1 MTDLPL
7 KVGGWGF
14 WGDLSNGGDNFEMG
28 GGGLIP
34 LYRLCNCDVVI
45 PILGPSVLGSYEAST
60 YKDVSRSLRIKCY
73 NFKPILSWETSIE
86 QWALGLLSRTC
97 YLVDL

>member
-28 GGGLIP
+28 GGGVDTP
-34 LYRLCNCDVVI
+34 LQTMQL
-45 PILGPSVLGSYEAST
+45 
-60 YKDVSRSLRIKCY
+60 
-73 NFKPILSWETSIE
+73 
-86 QWALGLLSRTC
+86 
-97 YLVDL
+97 

>member
-1 MTDLPL
+1 M
-7 KVGGWGF
+7 GGWGF

-28 GGGLIP
+28 GWGAGGLIP

-45 PILGPSVLGSYEAST
+45 PVLGPSVLGSFEAST

-86 QWALGLLSRTC
+86 QLALGLLSRTC